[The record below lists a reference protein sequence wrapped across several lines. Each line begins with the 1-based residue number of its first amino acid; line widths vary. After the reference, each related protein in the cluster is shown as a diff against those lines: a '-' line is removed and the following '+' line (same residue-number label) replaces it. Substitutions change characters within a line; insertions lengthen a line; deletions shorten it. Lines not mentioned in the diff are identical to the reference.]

1 MKTDWW
7 KDAVV
12 YQIYPRSFQDS
23 NGDGIGDLRGIISRL
38 DYIKELGA
46 NVIWICPIYPSPNVD
61 YGYDVTDHRT
71 IMDSYGTM
79 DDFHELLDQVHQRG
93 LKLVMDF
100 VLNHTSVEHPW
111 FKEAELDKNNKYR
124 SYYFWRPGTKNGPPT
139 DWVSDYGCSV
149 WQYEEHTGEYYLH
162 MNAVKQADLNWE
174 HPEVR
179 QAVFDMMRFWLDKGV
194 DGLRI
199 DQLHLISKKEYLPS
213 YEDYINQQAEPKP
226 FQPNGERIHDYLKEM
241 TDEVFSHYDVMSVGE
256 VGSVTPEEG
265 LKYTGTDK
273 HELNMIFHFQH
284 MELDQQ
290 PEKEHW
296 DLKPLELSDLKM
308 VLTNW
313 QKKLEH
319 QGWNT
324 LFWCNHDQ
332 PRIVSRFGDDGE
344 YRKASAKMLATVLYF
359 MKGTPYIY
367 QGEEIGM
374 TNAPFTRIEDYKDI
388 QTINMYHKR
397 VFEKGY
403 DPENVM
409 RSILAKS
416 RDHAR
421 TPMQW
426 SSGKNAGFTDGTPWL
441 KVNPNFL
448 SINVEEAQKDPDSI
462 LTYYKKLISLRK
474 QYADLIKGSYELLL
488 PDDPQLFV
496 YMRQNGK
503 QQLLSVN
510 NFSKEQAVFR
520 WPKNCGKDQSSLL
533 LCNYKNNGDLADE
546 MVFQPYES
554 RVYLLD
560 NSI

>member
-1 MKTDWW
+1 MKKDWW

-23 NGDGIGDLRGIISRL
+23 NGDGIGDLWGIISRL

-46 NVIWICPIYPSPNVD
+46 DVIWICPIYPSPNVV
-61 YGYDVTDHRT
+61 YGYDVIDHKT

-79 DDFHELLDQVHQRG
+79 EDFHDLLDEVHQRG

-111 FKEAELDKNNKYR
+111 FKEAELDKNSKYR
-124 SYYFWRPGTKNGPPT
+124 SYYLWRPSTKNGPPT
-139 DWVSDYGCSV
+139 DWVSDYGRPV

-174 HPEVR
+174 NPDVR
-179 QAVFDMMRFWLDKGV
+179 QAVYDMMKFWLDKGV

-199 DQLHLISKKEYLPS
+199 DQLHLISKKEFLPS
-213 YEDYINQQAEPKP
+213 YEDYVNQRAEPKP

-241 TDEVFSHYDVMSVGE
+241 TDEVFSQYDVMSVGE

-265 LKYTGTDK
+265 LTYTGTDK

-290 PEKEHW
+290 PGKEHW
-296 DLKPLELSDLKM
+296 DLKPLELSDLKF
-308 VLTNW
+308 VLSKW
-313 QKKLEH
+313 QKTLEH
-319 QGWNT
+319 KGWNT

-332 PRIVSRFGDDGE
+332 PRIVSRFGDEGR
-344 YRKASAKMLATVLYF
+344 YRKESAKMLATVLYF

-374 TNAPFTRIEDYKDI
+374 TNAPFMRIEDYKDI

-397 VFEKGY
+397 VFENGY
-403 DPENVM
+403 DPEEVM
-409 RSILAKS
+409 ASILAKS

-441 KVNPNFL
+441 KINPNYT
-448 SINVEEAQKDPDSI
+448 SVNAEEAEADPDSI
-462 LTYYKKLISLRK
+462 LAYYKKVISLRK
-474 QYADLIKGSYELLL
+474 QYADLIKGSYDLLL

-496 YMRQNGK
+496 YVRGNGN
-503 QQLLSVN
+503 QQLLVVN
-510 NFSKEQAVFR
+510 NFSKEQAEFH
-520 WPKNCGKDQSSLL
+520 WPELCSMDKASLL
-533 LCNYKNNGDLADE
+533 LSNYKNSDIADE

-554 RVYLLD
+554 RVYLL
-560 NSI
+560 NERE